1 MFQGNFPF
9 SVCLTTH
16 HPDKVCLCTQTKK
29 VLTSF
34 APWLHRVSALLMN
47 SPVGRL
53 TVGRV

>member
-34 APWLHRVSALLMN
+34 APWLHRVLALLMN